1 MQLSTMVIRR
11 AAPALLLGLVVSA
24 VSPPA
29 QAQETRLEFDVA
41 SVKLVKGPV
50 APHGVGLLINHGK
63 LTVEAGELRQI
74 IGLAYGIQR
83 VLVQGCPDWCDEDK
97 FDIVAK
103 TDNADATRDQIRAML
118 QALLVD
124 RFKLVVRRE
133 KKEVPGY
140 ELVQGKKGSKLEV
153 AKDDPGPVNV
163 FTPHAAGLGFH
174 NMNLVGLVNYLANVL
189 GQPVRDMT
197 GLNGRYNFNL
207 EFRSPETGPDP
218 GRGSPV
224 PQAADFSGIVFASV
238 EEQLGLKLQP
248 RQTPTDVLL
257 IDRAEHP
264 SEN

>member
-1 MQLSTMVIRR
+1 MQLSAMVTRL
-11 AAPALLLGLVVSA
+11 ASSAGLLGLGISA
-24 VSPPA
+24 VSA
-29 QAQETRLEFDVA
+29 AAHAQEGKLEFDVA
-41 SVKLVKGPV
+41 SVKVIKGPV
-50 APHGVGLLINHGK
+50 APHGVALLINHGK

-83 VLVQGCPDWCDEDK
+83 VLVQGCPDWCDEDR

-103 TDNADATRDQIRAML
+103 TENTEATRDQIRAML
-118 QALLVD
+118 QALLVE
-124 RFKLVVRRE
+124 RFKLVARRE

-140 ELVQGKKGSKLEV
+140 ELVQGKKGSKLDV
-153 AKDDPGPVNV
+153 AKDEPGPTNV
-163 FTPHAAGLGFH
+163 FTPHANSLGFH

-207 EFRSPETGPDP
+207 EFRPPETGPDA

-238 EEQLGLKLQP
+238 EEELGLRLQR
-248 RQTPTDVLL
+248 RQMPTGVLI
-257 IDRAEHP
+257 IDRAERP
-264 SEN
+264 TEN